1 MGASVR
7 GSPGAPAAMY
17 ELKLPYFEGPLDLLL
32 HLIEKDEL
40 DITTVSLVQVSD
52 QYLVQLHSWDQINL
66 DALTD
71 FVSIGAKLIYLKSRA
86 LLPRPP
92 TEVERAEE
100 EAVGR
105 ELTEMLREYK
115 RFKDVALALR
125 SIEDEGLRA
134 YRRTAP
140 PPNVPLPSGLDKL
153 TLDRLL
159 KLFRDAL
166 NRLPAEPASTI
177 ERDRVTVRQKA
188 QEIEEALSAEGQ
200 VSFRKLVLACCSRLE
215 IVVSFLA
222 VLHLIKA
229 GRVWGQQEE
238 LFGDISL
245 VAIETPA
252 PNAQ

>member
-1 MGASVR
+1 
-7 GSPGAPAAMY
+7 MY

-40 DITTVSLVQVSD
+40 DITTVSLVQVTD
-52 QYLVQLHSWDQINL
+52 QYLAQLHSWEQLNL
-66 DALTD
+66 DALSD

-92 TEVERAEE
+92 SEVEQAEE

-105 ELTEMLREYK
+105 ELTEMLQEYK

-134 YRRTAP
+134 YRRNAP
-140 PPNVPLPSGLDKL
+140 PPDVPLPSGLDKV
-153 TLDRLL
+153 TLDGLMT
-159 KLFRDAL
+159 LFRDAL
-166 NRLPAEPASTI
+166 ERQPAEPVAAIPRDIVSVKEKVLQI
-177 ERDRVTVRQKA
+177 ET
-188 QEIEEALSAEGQ
+188 ALRETGQ
-200 VSFRKLVLACCSRLE
+200 VSFRRLVLACRSRIE
-215 IVVSFLA
+215 VIVSFLA
-222 VLHLIKA
+222 VLELIKA

-245 VAIETPA
+245 VAIGTTA
-252 PNAQ
+252 SNGQ

>member
-1 MGASVR
+1 MASGR
-7 GSPGAPAAMY
+7 EALIAMY

-40 DITTVSLVQVSD
+40 DITTVSLVQVAD
-52 QYLVQLHSWDQINL
+52 QYLAQLHSWDQINL
-66 DALTD
+66 DALSE

-92 TEVERAEE
+92 TEEERAEE

-140 PPNVPLPSGLDKL
+140 PPDVPLPSGLDRV
-153 TLDRLL
+153 TLDRLME
-159 KLFRDAL
+159 LFRDAL
-166 NRLPAEPASTI
+166 SRHPEEPVAAIPREVVSVK
-177 ERDRVTVRQKA
+177 EKVR
-188 QEIEEALSAEGQ
+188 EIESALRETGQ
-200 VSFRKLVLACCSRLE
+200 VSFRKLVLACASRIE
-215 IVVSFLA
+215 IIVSFLA
-222 VLHLIKA
+222 ILELIKA

-245 VAIETPA
+245 VAIGTSA
-252 PNAQ
+252 PSGQ

>member
-1 MGASVR
+1 MF
-7 GSPGAPAAMY
+7 
-17 ELKLPYFEGPLDLLL
+17 ELKLPIFEGPLDLLL
-32 HLIEKDEL
+32 HLIEKEEL
-40 DITTVSLVQVSD
+40 DITTVSLVQVTD
-52 QYLVQLHSWDQINL
+52 QYLAHIHSREAINL
-66 DALTD
+66 DALAD
-71 FVSIGAKLIYLKSRA
+71 FVAIGAKLIYLKSRA
-86 LLPRPP
+86 LLPRAPA
-92 TEVERAEE
+92 EAEAEE
-100 EAVGR
+100 EEVGR

-115 RFKDVALALR
+115 KFRDVAFALR
-125 SIEDEGLRA
+125 AIEDEGLRA

-140 PPNVPLPSGLDKL
+140 PPDVPLPSGLDKV

-166 NRLPAEPASTI
+166 NRLPAEPATTI

-188 QEIEEALSAEGQ
+188 QEIEEALRTEGQ
-200 VSFRKLVLACCSRLE
+200 VSFRRLVLACRSRLE

-252 PNAQ
+252 PTAK